1 MKIIYNIKK
10 LIRNPFFILI
20 IIFIIF
26 IVILIYINLIQ
37 QKKNY
42 QPYFIQ
48 VKKNIDNSIYIEEFL
63 QNSQNSG
70 NPIKL
75 LSGKKIEFITEKNK
89 FLIYLINYH
98 NNKFVKLELEK
109 DITKY
114 SFTKLYDSSRTDN
127 NAIKINSP
135 IFIKTNLN
143 NNMNYISSFKDNT
156 IYIIDK
162 NNKLI
167 NNIKTGEGP
176 TCIDIYINNK
186 SIYGYVSNYISN
198 TISILDLKN
207 NKKIRD
213 IKILTTPSIRS
224 NDKKNEIDYTTLSI
238 KKEKFSNLINGRN
251 PSFVCVAKKKKIL
264 FVLCFTNSTI
274 YAYDLKNN
282 PENPTKINIDD
293 NNSKII
299 EPTCIGITPQEDK
312 IYITNSGNSTIS
324 IYNISKDNEITKGE
338 NIEIIKGE
346 NIEITK
352 DENIEVKSRIYS
364 MPYSINFNS
373 TNKIGVI
380 LTNNGIYLIDTD
392 NKNNLTLVNFNKK
405 ESEEIGKIE
414 SVICIS
420 YKNTKFL
427 FINNNKGDLFIKK
440 IKNRKIK

>member
-1 MKIIYNIKK
+1 
-10 LIRNPFFILI
+10 
-20 IIFIIF
+20 
-26 IVILIYINLIQ
+26 
-37 QKKNY
+37 
-42 QPYFIQ
+42 
-48 VKKNIDNSIYIEEFL
+48 
-63 QNSQNSG
+63 
-70 NPIKL
+70 
-75 LSGKKIEFITEKNK
+75 
-89 FLIYLINYH
+89 
-98 NNKFVKLELEK
+98 
-109 DITKY
+109 
-114 SFTKLYDSSRTDN
+114 
-127 NAIKINSP
+127 
-135 IFIKTNLN
+135 
-143 NNMNYISSFKDNT
+143 MNYISSFKHNK

-167 NNIKTGEGP
+167 NNIKTGRGP

-213 IKILTTPSIRS
+213 INILTTPSIRS
-224 NDKKNEIDYTTLSI
+224 NDKKNEIDDTTLSI
-238 KKEKFSNLINGRN
+238 SKKETFSNLINGRN

-293 NNSKII
+293 NNSKIT

-312 IYITNSGNSTIS
+312 IYITNARNSTIS
-324 IYNISKDNEITKGE
+324 IYNISEDNKITKGE
-338 NIEIIKGE
+338 NIEF
-346 NIEITK
+346 
-352 DENIEVKSRIYS
+352 KSQ
-364 MPYSINFNS
+364 PYSINFNS

-392 NKNNLTLVNFNKK
+392 NKNNLTLINFNIK

-420 YKNTKFL
+420 YENTKFL

-440 IKNRKIK
+440 I